1 MYRVIIVDGD
11 PMVRFINRSFVEQN
25 AAFSVVSE
33 FSNGREAL
41 NFLSRQPVDLLI
53 LDINIPGYS
62 GLDLLRDVRA
72 RRIDIDVILI
82 TAADDAK
89 TMGQALRLGAI
100 DYLIKPF
107 KPARFQQTLE
117 KYARYMQAIGSEAS
131 SGLLAMD
138 YNVHPVPLPGKGVQD
153 AILERLIQQLRLSTR
168 GCSVEELAESV
179 ELSRVTV
186 RRYMKH
192 LADTGRVICTINYN
206 TGGRPCIIY
215 HLE

>member
-1 MYRVIIVDGD
+1 VIIVDDD

-25 AAFSVVSE
+25 AAFSVVGE
-33 FSNGREAL
+33 FGNGREAL

-62 GLDLLRDVRA
+62 GLDLLRDIRA
-72 RRIDIDVILI
+72 RHIDTDVILI
-82 TAADDAK
+82 TAANDAK
-89 TMGQALRLGAI
+89 TLGQALRLGVI

-117 KYARYMQAIGSEAS
+117 KFGRYMQAVGSDAS
-131 SGLLAMD
+131 TGLMAMD
-138 YNVHPVPLPGKGVQD
+138 YNVHPVPSPAKGVQD
-153 AILERLIQQLRLSTR
+153 AILERLVQQLRLSTR

-179 ELSRVTV
+179 KLSRVTV

-192 LADTGRVICTINYN
+192 LVDAGRVTGTINYN

-215 HLE
+215 HLA